1 MAPRVSMAAA
11 AREAGVSRATASKAR
26 SKGRLVTD
34 DNGLV
39 DPEHAKAVLGQRR
52 GRPVGPVPTQGGETL
67 AQAQLRKER
76 ALADI
81 RQMEAARL
89 RGELLPAEDVQ
100 RADEAIWSAV
110 RDRLRSIPMSLAPL
124 IVEAAHKPNAEQ
136 GVYKLMLDAIDE
148 ALMDIGTAEIITD
161 DDEDQDLDAG

>member
-1 MAPRVSMAAA
+1 MAAA
-11 AREAGVSRATASKAR
+11 AKAAGVSRPSASKAR

-34 DNGLV
+34 DDGLV

-76 ALADI
+76 ALADL

-89 RGELLPAEDVQ
+89 RGELLPAAEVQ
-100 RADEAIWSAV
+100 RADEAIWAAL
-110 RDRLRSIPMSLAPL
+110 RDRMRSIPMSLAPL
-124 IVEAAHKPNAEQ
+124 IVEAAHKTNPEQ
-136 GVYKLMLDAIDE
+136 GVYAIMLSSIDE
-148 ALMDIGTAEIITD
+148 ALMDIADAEIICV
-161 DDEDQDLDAG
+161 DQDGNELE